1 MLFYKYYRV
10 YKEYQPMPFESPPLW
25 IWAINYYTALKFSA
39 SILTLPSRRH
49 KSHLLTLT
57 FDCDLNIICWTLCA
71 VNALVD
77 DGNNSRSPNGNKRLY
92 EDEISDQLLHVP
104 TGHHY
109 LILYPD
115 IETMRKVYA
124 SYIKRQLEEQ
134 PNSVVLFLSYYDTT
148 DNVRSV
154 LSSKGVRVK
163 DHEKNGS
170 MIILDIMKV
179 LHNPYFQVP
188 DIEKL
193 RELATKTE
201 KQFGDKTIFIIADM
215 SVFNH
220 IKKAPEL
227 LEYEKTLHKDLKI
240 ERWKELCLYNKRDF
254 ETMFTKDESKRLM
267 EYHKDKVIIMN

>member
-1 MLFYKYYRV
+1 
-10 YKEYQPMPFESPPLW
+10 
-25 IWAINYYTALKFSA
+25 
-39 SILTLPSRRH
+39 
-49 KSHLLTLT
+49 
-57 FDCDLNIICWTLCA
+57 

-77 DGNNSRSPNGNKRLY
+77 DGNNSTSPYSNKRLN

-109 LILYPD
+109 FILYPD
-115 IETMRKVYA
+115 IETMRKVYS
-124 SYIKRQLEEQ
+124 SYVRKQLDEQ

-154 LSSKGVRVK
+154 LSLKGIRVK
-163 DHEKNGS
+163 EREKEGS

-179 LHNPYFQVP
+179 LQYPYFEVP

-193 RELATKTE
+193 RELARKTE
-201 KQFGDKTIFIIADM
+201 KQFGDKTIFMIADM

-220 IKKAPEL
+220 TKKASEL

-254 ETMFTKDESKRLM
+254 ETMFTEEESNRLM

>member
-1 MLFYKYYRV
+1 V
-10 YKEYQPMPFESPPLW
+10 
-25 IWAINYYTALKFSA
+25 I
-39 SILTLPSRRH
+39 
-49 KSHLLTLT
+49 
-57 FDCDLNIICWTLCA
+57 
-71 VNALVD
+71 ALVD
-77 DGNNSRSPNGNKRLY
+77 DGNNSSPTSNKQLN

-134 PNSVVLFLSYYDTT
+134 PDSVVLFLSYYDTT
-148 DNVRSV
+148 DIVRSV

-163 DHEKNGS
+163 EHEKSGS

-220 IKKAPEL
+220 TKKAPEL
-227 LEYEKTLHKDLKI
+227 LEYEKTLHKDLKV

-254 ETMFTKDESKRLM
+254 ETMFTKDESKMLM
-267 EYHKDKVIIMN
+267 EYHKDKVIVMN

>member
-1 MLFYKYYRV
+1 M
-10 YKEYQPMPFESPPLW
+10 
-25 IWAINYYTALKFSA
+25 I
-39 SILTLPSRRH
+39 
-49 KSHLLTLT
+49 
-57 FDCDLNIICWTLCA
+57 
-71 VNALVD
+71 ALVD
-77 DGNNSRSPNGNKRLY
+77 DGNNSSHTSNKRLY
-92 EDEISDQLLHVP
+92 EDEVSDQLLYVQ

-109 LILYPD
+109 LILYPN

-134 PNSVVLFLSYYDTT
+134 PESVVLFLSYYDTT
-148 DNVRSV
+148 DSVRSV
-154 LSSKGVRVK
+154 LSSKGIRVK
-163 DHEKNGS
+163 EREQTGS

-193 RELATKTE
+193 RELARKTE

-220 IKKAPEL
+220 TKKASEI
-227 LEYEKTLHKDLKI
+227 LEYEKTLHKDLKVA
-240 ERWKELCLYNKRDF
+240 RWKELCLYNKRDF
-254 ETMFTKDESKRLM
+254 EIMFTKDESNTLM

>member
-1 MLFYKYYRV
+1 M
-10 YKEYQPMPFESPPLW
+10 
-25 IWAINYYTALKFSA
+25 
-39 SILTLPSRRH
+39 
-49 KSHLLTLT
+49 
-57 FDCDLNIICWTLCA
+57 
-71 VNALVD
+71 NALVD
-77 DGNNSRSPNGNKRLY
+77 DDNNSTSPNSNKRLY

-109 LILYPD
+109 LILYPN

-134 PNSVVLFLSYYDTT
+134 PDSVLLFLSYYDTT
-148 DNVRSV
+148 DIVRNV
-154 LSSKGVRVK
+154 LSSKGVQVK
-163 DHEKNGS
+163 EQEKNGS

-193 RELATKTE
+193 RELAKKTE

-220 IKKAPEL
+220 TKKASEI
-227 LEYEKTLHKDLKI
+227 LEYEKTLHRDLKV
-240 ERWKELCLYNKRDF
+240 ERWKELCFYNKRDF
-254 ETMFTKDESKRLM
+254 ETMFTEDESNRLM
-267 EYHKDKVIIMN
+267 EYHKDKVILVN